1 MGILLVPSTYP
12 PKTPQGVAFQGRLAP
27 FTFLEARV
35 TFVLVIAVVG
45 CAMIL
50 RAVLLD
56 DTQVSRAFKLGVGL
70 PALALLLTT
79 LTRYD
84 SPAGALIALPG
95 TVAAGAFVAFMAG
108 QLTEDWRGPTLKRV
122 ALAGL
127 ALVFVAAML
136 PKQH

>member
-1 MGILLVPSTYP
+1 MTI
-12 PKTPQGVAFQGRLAP
+12 
-27 FTFLEARV
+27 
-35 TFVLVIAVVG
+35 VLVIAVIG

-50 RAVLLD
+50 RAILLD
-56 DTQVSRAFKLGVGL
+56 DTQVSRGFKVAVGL
-70 PALALLLTT
+70 PALAMLLTT

-108 QLTEDWRGPTLKRV
+108 QLTESWRGPTLRRV

-127 ALVFVAAML
+127 ALVFLAAML